1 MRLTHRP
8 ANKDASRLYG
18 AAPVPGVSTIVHLG
32 NDYGWGNG
40 WQVYAAA
47 SGAVSVVRWS
57 PTTRTNNRSGGYGNY
72 IIIDHGDGYSTLYA
86 HLPNTPPLVAVGDV
100 VTGGQQIGLMGNTG
114 NASGAHLHFEVR
126 LYGTIIDPNP
136 LFGSAT
142 ATSNTTLVEE
152 DELTEAEKKQ
162 LAEIHWMLEQRVRP
176 QMDDLAAGRG
186 AVHTKLDLILWVLS
200 DPAKGLRK
208 MVADLIKKIAQ

>member
-8 ANKDASRLYG
+8 ANKDPLRLYG

-47 SGAVSVVRWS
+47 SGTVSVVRWS
-57 PTTRTNNRSGGYGNY
+57 PTTRTNNRSGGYGNH
-72 IIIDHGDGYSTLYA
+72 IIINHGNGYSTLYA
-86 HLPNTPPLVAVGDV
+86 HLPNTLPFVAVGERV
-100 VTGGQQIGLMGNTG
+100 SGGQQIGLMGNTG

-126 LYGTIIDPNP
+126 LYGKIIDPNP
-136 LFGSAT
+136 LFGAAT
-142 ATSNTTLVEE
+142 ATRNTTLVEE

-208 MVADLIKKIAQ
+208 MVANLIAKIK